1 MTGATG
7 KTGSV
12 VVAELLKAGYPGRSA
27 VILFGGVCPRK
38 GGVKNLLCKIT
49 NVIFGEDYAQIESR
63 KTMKLLFPLLMSMLP
78 AASVAQSQLPSP
90 QPNNLNLPFV
100 LSVIGAFI
108 ASFVVAKLY
117 VWPTLRSLPRYN
129 ALRILASLHAFRFLG
144 MNFIVIG
151 FVSPALSS
159 AVGDQIA
166 WGDFVAAVLALFSIA
181 ALTWRW
187 AFAIP
192 IVWILN
198 LWGTADLLNA
208 YYKGVTQVA
217 DVGLFG
223 AAIYIP
229 ALFVPILLTAHMLA
243 FMLLLKRGD
252 VVEQYGNSQSLK
264 DLSHEFQHGPHE
276 TR

>member
-1 MTGATG
+1 
-7 KTGSV
+7 
-12 VVAELLKAGYPGRSA
+12 
-27 VILFGGVCPRK
+27 
-38 GGVKNLLCKIT
+38 
-49 NVIFGEDYAQIESR
+49 
-63 KTMKLLFPLLMSMLP
+63 MKLLFPLLMSMLP

-90 QPNNLNLPFV
+90 QPPPDNFNLPFV

-108 ASFVVAKLY
+108 ASFVVANLY
-117 VWPTLRSLPRYN
+117 VWPTLRSLPRYK
-129 ALRILASLHAFRFLG
+129 ALRILASVHAFRFLG

-187 AFAIP
+187 AIAIP
-192 IVWILN
+192 ILWILN

-223 AAIYIP
+223 AGIYIP

-252 VVEQYGNSQSLK
+252 VVEQHGNSLSLK
-264 DLSHEFQHGPHE
+264 GLSHQFQHSPHE

>member
-1 MTGATG
+1 M
-7 KTGSV
+7 KT
-12 VVAELLKAGYPGRSA
+12 
-27 VILFGGVCPRK
+27 
-38 GGVKNLLCKIT
+38 
-49 NVIFGEDYAQIESR
+49 
-63 KTMKLLFPLLMSMLP
+63 LFPFLMSMLP

-90 QPNNLNLPFV
+90 QPNRFSLPFI
-100 LSVIGAFI
+100 LSVVGAFVT
-108 ASFVVAKLY
+108 SFVVAKLY
-117 VWPTLRSLPRYN
+117 VWPTLRSLPRYK
-129 ALRILASLHAFRFLG
+129 ALRILASLQAFRFLG
-144 MNFIVIG
+144 MNFLVIG

-159 AVGDQIA
+159 AVASQIA
-166 WGDFVAAVLALFSIA
+166 SGDFVAAVLALFSIA

-187 AFAIP
+187 ALAIP

-223 AAIYIP
+223 AGIYIP

-252 VVEQYGNSQSLK
+252 TMEQYGNSRSLT
-264 DLSHEFQHGPHE
+264 DLPYEFQRGPHE

>member
-1 MTGATG
+1 
-7 KTGSV
+7 
-12 VVAELLKAGYPGRSA
+12 
-27 VILFGGVCPRK
+27 
-38 GGVKNLLCKIT
+38 
-49 NVIFGEDYAQIESR
+49 
-63 KTMKLLFPLLMSMLP
+63 MKLLFPLLMSTLQ
-78 AASVAQSQLPSP
+78 AASVAQSQLPSLKP
-90 QPNNLNLPFV
+90 DNFSLPFV
-100 LSVIGAFI
+100 LSVIGAFV
-108 ASFVVAKLY
+108 ASIVVAKLY
-117 VWPTLRSLPRYN
+117 VWPRLRSLPRHS

-144 MNFIVIG
+144 MNFIVTG

-181 ALTWRW
+181 ALTWGW
-187 AFAIP
+187 AIAIP

-223 AAIYIP
+223 AGIYIP
-229 ALFVPILLTAHMLA
+229 AFFVPILLTAHVLA
-243 FMLLLKRGD
+243 FVLLLKRGD
-252 VVEQYGNSQSLK
+252 VVEQYGNSRPLE
-264 DLSHEFQHGPHE
+264 DLSHQFQHGPHE

>member
-1 MTGATG
+1 
-7 KTGSV
+7 
-12 VVAELLKAGYPGRSA
+12 
-27 VILFGGVCPRK
+27 
-38 GGVKNLLCKIT
+38 
-49 NVIFGEDYAQIESR
+49 
-63 KTMKLLFPLLMSMLP
+63 MKFMIPLLMSMLP
-78 AASVAQSQLPSP
+78 AASVAQSQLPSLK
-90 QPNNLNLPFV
+90 PNIFNLPFV

-117 VWPTLRSLPRYN
+117 VWPTLRSLPRYS

-144 MNFIVIG
+144 MNFMVIG

-187 AFAIP
+187 AVAIP

-198 LWGTADLLNA
+198 FWGTADLLNA
-208 YYKGVTQVA
+208 FYKGVTQVA

-223 AAIYIP
+223 AGIYIP
-229 ALFVPILLTAHMLA
+229 ALFVPILLTAHMLG

-252 VVEQYGNSQSLK
+252 VVEQYGNSQPLK

>member
-1 MTGATG
+1 MTALCLAFRKQSTTG
-7 KTGSV
+7 K
-12 VVAELLKAGYPGRSA
+12 EEIY
-27 VILFGGVCPRK
+27 
-38 GGVKNLLCKIT
+38 
-49 NVIFGEDYAQIESR
+49 
-63 KTMKLLFPLLMSMLP
+63 M
-78 AASVAQSQLPSP
+78 
-90 QPNNLNLPFV
+90 PNNFNFPFL
-100 LSVIGAFI
+100 LSVLGALI

-117 VWPTLRSLPRYN
+117 VWPALRSLPRYN
-129 ALRILASLHAFRFLG
+129 ALRILASLHAFRFEG
-144 MNFIVIG
+144 MNFMVVG

-159 AVGDQIA
+159 AVGHQIA

-187 AFAIP
+187 ASAIP
-192 IVWILN
+192 IVWTLN

-252 VVEQYGNSQSLK
+252 LVEQYGNSQSLK

>member
-1 MTGATG
+1 
-7 KTGSV
+7 
-12 VVAELLKAGYPGRSA
+12 
-27 VILFGGVCPRK
+27 
-38 GGVKNLLCKIT
+38 
-49 NVIFGEDYAQIESR
+49 
-63 KTMKLLFPLLMSMLP
+63 MKLLFPLLMSVLP
-78 AASVAQSQLPSP
+78 GASVTQSQPSP
-90 QPNNLNLPFV
+90 QAPPGNFNHPFV
-100 LSVIGAFI
+100 LSVIGALI

-144 MNFIVIG
+144 MNFVVVG

-159 AVGDQIA
+159 AVGNQIA
-166 WGDFVAAVLALFSIA
+166 WGDFIAAVLALFSIA
-181 ALTWRW
+181 VITWRW

-192 IVWILN
+192 IVWIFN

-223 AAIYIP
+223 AGIYIA
-229 ALFVPILLTAHMLA
+229 ALFVPILLTTHILA

-252 VVEQYGNSQSLK
+252 VVVQNGNSQSLK
-264 DLSHEFQHGPHE
+264 DLSHEFQSAAI
-276 TR
+276 

>member
-1 MTGATG
+1 M
-7 KTGSV
+7 
-12 VVAELLKAGYPGRSA
+12 
-27 VILFGGVCPRK
+27 
-38 GGVKNLLCKIT
+38 
-49 NVIFGEDYAQIESR
+49 
-63 KTMKLLFPLLMSMLP
+63 
-78 AASVAQSQLPSP
+78 
-90 QPNNLNLPFV
+90 PNNFNLPFV
-100 LSVIGAFI
+100 LSVIGAFF

-117 VWPTLRSLPRYN
+117 AWPPLRSLPRSN
-129 ALRILASLHAFRFLG
+129 ALRILSSLHAFRFLG

-151 FVSPALSS
+151 FVPPALSS
-159 AVGDQIA
+159 AVGNQIA

-181 ALTWRW
+181 VLTWRW

-192 IVWILN
+192 IVWIFN

-223 AAIYIP
+223 AGIYIP

-252 VVEQYGNSQSLK
+252 VVERYGNSQSLK

>member
-1 MTGATG
+1 
-7 KTGSV
+7 
-12 VVAELLKAGYPGRSA
+12 
-27 VILFGGVCPRK
+27 
-38 GGVKNLLCKIT
+38 
-49 NVIFGEDYAQIESR
+49 
-63 KTMKLLFPLLMSMLP
+63 MKLQFPFLMSMLP
-78 AASVAQSQLPSP
+78 TAAVTQSQLASP
-90 QPNNLNLPFV
+90 EPKNINLPFV
-100 LSVIGAFI
+100 LSVLGALI

-117 VWPTLRSLPRYN
+117 VWPALRSLPRDN
-129 ALRILASLHAFRFLG
+129 ALRILASLQAFRFLG

-151 FVSPALSS
+151 FVSPSLSS

-187 AFAIP
+187 ALAIP

-217 DVGLFG
+217 DLGYFG

-229 ALFVPILLTAHMLA
+229 ALFVPILLTAHALA
-243 FMLLLKRGD
+243 FMLLLQRGD
-252 VVEQYGNSQSLK
+252 VVDQQGNQRAR
-264 DLSHEFQHGPHE
+264 HAH
-276 TR
+276 

>member
-1 MTGATG
+1 M
-7 KTGSV
+7 
-12 VVAELLKAGYPGRSA
+12 
-27 VILFGGVCPRK
+27 
-38 GGVKNLLCKIT
+38 
-49 NVIFGEDYAQIESR
+49 
-63 KTMKLLFPLLMSMLP
+63 
-78 AASVAQSQLPSP
+78 
-90 QPNNLNLPFV
+90 PNSFNLPFV
-100 LSVIGAFI
+100 LSVMGAFI
-108 ASFVVAKLY
+108 AVFVVANLY
-117 VWPTLRSLPRYN
+117 IWPALRSLPRTD

-144 MNFIVIG
+144 MNFMVAG
-151 FVSPALSS
+151 FVSPALNS
-159 AVGDQIA
+159 AVANQVA
-166 WGDFVAAVLALFSIA
+166 WGDFVAAVLALISIA
-181 ALTWRW
+181 MLTWRW

-192 IVWILN
+192 IVWISN
-198 LWGTADLLNA
+198 LWGTTDLLNA

-264 DLSHEFQHGPHE
+264 DLSHAFQHGPHE